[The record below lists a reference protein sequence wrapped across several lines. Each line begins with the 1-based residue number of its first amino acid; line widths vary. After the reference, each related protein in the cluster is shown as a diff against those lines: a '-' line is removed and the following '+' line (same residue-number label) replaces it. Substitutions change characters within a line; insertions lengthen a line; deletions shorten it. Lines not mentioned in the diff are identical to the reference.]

1 MEAVRAVYRA
11 VNVGDAYDPPGP
23 INALRARHPEQR
35 VARRR
40 DLDARVAVL
49 GRGNRDRLL
58 EDSLGYGRLCEAL
71 PVFPCGAAVLA
82 PIGRLTVIR

>member
-58 EDSLGYGRLCEAL
+58 EDSLGYGMLLDGVKATR
-71 PVFPCGAAVLA
+71 VVLM
-82 PIGRLTVIR
+82 L